1 MSAKQFF
8 TSSSFKSIAVLL
20 VIAIVCVALLS
31 ILNPLLYVE
40 VGGMADFDGIIDG
53 VSFAQAEVNPEFTSA
68 NGTLTTAAK
77 STTGNYFG
85 YIATGNKAGSR
96 PNEYTVLAVINGD
109 TKKVEGIK
117 ILQEGATSSNYNVT
131 EEAMNMYKEIEIAD
145 PTAFD
150 GLQFGAGG
158 VMAGATESASTFKN
172 AMMVIAQYYATY
184 ELGTVD
190 PSLEIIE
197 KLNALEEGVTYE
209 KGDLYEYEAPEN
221 ITLLYHFNSSAEG
234 KMAYVADVT
243 VTSIYDT
250 AGKEVE
256 LSESKTVRVAVA
268 YDESD
273 GYEIVNVIVLS
284 EYTEDTV
291 TVAEYVESRIA
302 GKSKTAINGLTTK
315 KQTNTAEKAAVR
327 LLALDSFEYSQAG
340 TGKYFD
346 MLATVSDATFTQV
359 KVTTQSTLGTIN
371 FVATGSDSQHGPVV
385 GIIVTATSVGANPN
399 ITLVALVS
407 TVTDQVVAFAFN
419 GAITSEGFENYAPTQ
434 EQLED
439 AYLGVNVST
448 ATAFDS
454 VDGGL
459 VTGETATGTDT
470 SRTIKNAFK
479 MVAQVYS
486 ENLETLSLGTKAI
499 VEEIA
504 AGATATELK
513 ENNAG
518 ENAVVLSVY
527 ANADTTVYVVYGE
540 PQGIA
545 SNAGVFAVAV
555 KGGKITAVKMISD
568 PSSGGYA
575 LSQDTLDKYVNADF
589 TESGL
594 ATSNVQTGT
603 TFSSNVLHNALLW
616 AATYA
621 NA

>member
-40 VGGMADFDGIIDG
+40 VGGMTDFDGIVDG
-53 VSFAQAEVNPEFTSA
+53 ISFAQAEVNPEFTSA

-77 STTGNYFG
+77 STSGNYFG

-190 PSLEIIE
+190 PTIEIIE

-209 KGDLYEYEAPEN
+209 KGEVYDYTAEGIEV
-221 ITLLYHFNSSAEG
+221 LYHFNSSAEG

-243 VTSIYDT
+243 VTSVYDT

-256 LSESKTVRVAVA
+256 LSEAKTVRVAVV

-291 TVAEYVESRIA
+291 TVAEYVESRIS

-359 KVTTQSTLGTIN
+359 SATADTTLGTIK
-371 FVATGSDSQHGPVV
+371 FAATANDSKYGPVA
-385 GIIVTATSVGANPN
+385 GIIVTATSVGANPD
-399 ITLVALVS
+399 ITLIALVS

-419 GAITSEGFENYAPTQ
+419 GDITTSGYSPCPTQ
-434 EQLED
+434 EQLEG
-439 AYLGVNVST
+439 AYLNVDVST
-448 ATAFDS
+448 ATAFDDIT
-454 VDGGL
+454 DGIVSG
-459 VTGETATGTDT
+459 ATNT
-470 SRTIKNAFK
+470 SDTIKNAFK

-504 AGATATELK
+504 PGATATELK

-527 ANADTTVYVVYGE
+527 ANADTTVYVVYGK

-589 TESGL
+589 TATGL

>member
-85 YIATGNKAGSR
+85 YIATGNKAGDK
-96 PNEYTVLAVINGD
+96 PNAYTVLAVINGD
-109 TKKVEGIK
+109 TKKVEGVK
-117 ILQEGATSSNYNVT
+117 ILSEGATSSSYNVT
-131 EEAMNMYKEIEIAD
+131 EEVINMYKEIEIAD

-158 VMAGATESASTFKN
+158 VMAGATQSAKTFQN

-184 ELGTVD
+184 ELGAVD
-190 PSLEIIE
+190 PSLEIIK

-209 KGDLYEYEAPEN
+209 KGEVYDYTAEGIEV
-221 ITLLYHFNSSAEG
+221 LYHFNSSAEG

-243 VTSIYDT
+243 VTSVYDT

-256 LSESKTVRVAVA
+256 LSESKTVRVAVV

-302 GKSKTAINGLTTK
+302 GKSETIIKGTTTK

-327 LLALDSFEYSQAG
+327 LLALDSFKYSQAG

-385 GIIVTATSVGANPN
+385 GVIVTATSVGANPD
-399 ITLVALVS
+399 ITLIALVS

-419 GAITSEGFENYAPTQ
+419 GDITTSGYSPCPTQ
-434 EQLED
+434 EQLEG
-439 AYLGVNVST
+439 AYLNVDVTT
-448 ATAFDS
+448 ATAFDDIT
-454 VDGGL
+454 DGIVSG
-459 VTGETATGTDT
+459 ATNT
-470 SRTIKNAFK
+470 SDTIKNAFK

-504 AGATATELK
+504 PGATATELK

-527 ANADTTVYVVYGE
+527 ANADTTVYVVYGK

-589 TESGL
+589 TATGL

>member
-40 VGGMADFDGIIDG
+40 VGGMTDFDDIIDG
-53 VSFAQAEVNPEFTSA
+53 ISFAQAEVNPEFTSA

-77 STTGNYFG
+77 STSGNYFG

-190 PSLEIIE
+190 PTIEIIE

-209 KGDLYEYEAPEN
+209 KGEVYDYTAEGIEV
-221 ITLLYHFNSSAEG
+221 LYHFNSSAEG

-243 VTSIYDT
+243 VTSVYDT

-256 LSESKTVRVAVA
+256 LSESKTVRVAVV

-302 GKSKTAINGLTTK
+302 GKSETIIKGTTTK

-327 LLALDSFEYSQAG
+327 LLALDSFNYSQAG

-359 KVTTQSTLGTIN
+359 SATADTTLGTIN

-385 GIIVTATSVGANPN
+385 GVIVTATSVGANPN
-399 ITLVALVS
+399 ITLIALVS

-419 GAITSEGFENYAPTQ
+419 GDITTSGYSPCPTQ
-434 EQLED
+434 EQLEG
-439 AYLGVNVST
+439 AYLNVDVST
-448 ATAFDS
+448 ATAFDDIT
-454 VDGGL
+454 DGIVSG
-459 VTGETATGTDT
+459 ATNT
-470 SRTIKNAFK
+470 SDTIKNAFK

-504 AGATATELK
+504 PGATATELK

-518 ENAVVLSVY
+518 DNAVVLSVY
-527 ANADTTVYVVYGE
+527 ANADTTVYVVYGA

-589 TESGL
+589 TATGL

>member
-77 STTGNYFG
+77 STSGNYFG

-96 PNEYTVLAVINGD
+96 PNEYSVLAVINGD

-209 KGDLYEYEAPEN
+209 KGEVYDYTAEGIEV
-221 ITLLYHFNSSAEG
+221 LYHFNSSAEG

-243 VTSIYDT
+243 VTSVYDT

-256 LSESKTVRVAVA
+256 LSEAKTVRVAVV

-302 GKSKTAINGLTTK
+302 GKSETIIKGTTTK

-385 GIIVTATSVGANPN
+385 GIIVTATSVGDNPN
-399 ITLVALVS
+399 ITLIALVS

-419 GAITSEGFENYAPTQ
+419 GDITTSGYSPCPTQ
-434 EQLED
+434 EQLEG
-439 AYLGVNVST
+439 AYLNVDVST
-448 ATAFDS
+448 ATAFDDIT
-454 VDGGL
+454 DGIVSG
-459 VTGETATGTDT
+459 ATNT
-470 SRTIKNAFK
+470 SDTIKNAFK

-504 AGATATELK
+504 PGATASKLK

-518 ENAVVLSVY
+518 ENAVVLGVY
-527 ANADTTVYVVYGE
+527 ANADTTVYVVYGK

-594 ATSNVQTGT
+594 ATSNVQTGM

>member
-40 VGGMADFDGIIDG
+40 VGGMADFDGIVDG
-53 VSFAQAEVNPEFTSA
+53 ISFAQAEVNPEFTSA

-77 STTGNYFG
+77 STSGNYFG

-109 TKKVEGIK
+109 TKKVEGVK
-117 ILQEGATSSNYNVT
+117 ILSEGATSSNYNVT

-209 KGDLYEYEAPEN
+209 KGEVYDYTAEGIEV
-221 ITLLYHFNSSAEG
+221 LYHFNSSAEG
-234 KMAYVADVT
+234 KIAYVADVT

-256 LSESKTVRVAVA
+256 LSESKTVRVAVV

-371 FVATGSDSQHGPVV
+371 FVATGSDSQHGPVA

-399 ITLVALVS
+399 ITLIALVS

-419 GAITSEGFENYAPTQ
+419 GDITTSGYSPCPTQ
-434 EQLED
+434 EQLEG
-439 AYLGVNVST
+439 AYLNVDVST
-448 ATAFDS
+448 ATAFDDITDAIIS
-454 VDGGL
+454 G
-459 VTGETATGTDT
+459 ATNT
-470 SRTIKNAFK
+470 SDTIKNAFK

-504 AGATATELK
+504 PGATASKLK

-518 ENAVVLSVY
+518 ENAVVLSAY
-527 ANADTTVYVVYGE
+527 ANADTTVYVVYGK

>member
-40 VGGMADFDGIIDG
+40 VGGMTDFDDIIDG
-53 VSFAQAEVNPEFTSA
+53 ISFAQAEVNPEFTSA

-77 STTGNYFG
+77 STSGNYFG

-184 ELGTVD
+184 ELGAVD

-209 KGDLYEYEAPEN
+209 KGEVYDYTAEGIEV
-221 ITLLYHFNSSAEG
+221 LYHFNSSAEG

-243 VTSIYDT
+243 VTSVYDT

-256 LSESKTVRVAVA
+256 LSESKTVRVAVV

-385 GIIVTATSVGANPN
+385 GIIVTATSVGANPD
-399 ITLVALVS
+399 ITLIALVS

-499 VEEIA
+499 VEELA
-504 AGATATELK
+504 AGATASELK

-527 ANADTTVYVVYGE
+527 ANADTTVYVVYGA

-545 SNAGVFAVAV
+545 SNAGVFAIAV

-589 TESGL
+589 TATGL

>member
-40 VGGMADFDGIIDG
+40 VGGMTDFDGIIDG

-109 TKKVEGIK
+109 TKKIEGIK
-117 ILQEGATSSNYNVT
+117 ILQEGATSSSYNVT

-184 ELGTVD
+184 ELGAVD

-209 KGDLYEYEAPEN
+209 KGEVYDYTAEGIEV
-221 ITLLYHFNSSAEG
+221 LYHFNSSAEG

-243 VTSIYDT
+243 VTSVYDT

-256 LSESKTVRVAVA
+256 LSESKTVRVAVV

-302 GKSKTAINGLTTK
+302 GKSKTTINGLTTK

-359 KVTTQSTLGTIN
+359 SATADTTLGTIK
-371 FVATGSDSQHGPVV
+371 FAATANDSKYGPVA
-385 GIIVTATSVGANPN
+385 GIIVTATSVGANPD
-399 ITLVALVS
+399 ITLIALVS

-419 GAITSEGFENYAPTQ
+419 GDITTSGYSPCPTQ
-434 EQLED
+434 EQLEG
-439 AYLGVNVST
+439 AYLNVDVST
-448 ATAFDS
+448 ATAFDDIT
-454 VDGGL
+454 DGIVSG
-459 VTGETATGTDT
+459 ATNT
-470 SRTIKNAFK
+470 SDTIKNAFK

-504 AGATATELK
+504 PGATATELK

-527 ANADTTVYVVYGE
+527 ANADTTVYVVYGK

-568 PSSGGYA
+568 PSSGGYS
-575 LSQDTLDKYVNADF
+575 LSQQTLDKYVGTDF
-589 TESGL
+589 TSSGL